1 MYLDLD
7 YMLKQ
12 INLKISLNASTNV
25 YGILNSILEPIVV
38 EMIVNAGYDF
48 VILDMEHLPHNEPLL
63 KQCIQL
69 AMSRDCAALVRIA
82 GVDTKQIGRVLDM
95 GAAGIVVPQAEN
107 IEQLRAISK
116 SMYFPPKGKRGITG
130 GSVTGFGKLPL
141 ADYISLANQ
150 QLLLIPMI
158 ESIAGIE
165 VIDEIL
171 EVSGVSM
178 ILEGALDLAL
188 NMGLGPEP
196 THPDVQQALHYLAQ
210 RCQQHGIPFCAN
222 PRNPEQMHFWREYG
236 ITTYLCGEDRGFLFR
251 ALAERLTDMKTAQ

>member
-1 MYLDLD
+1 
-7 YMLKQ
+7 MLKN
-12 INLKISLNASTNV
+12 ITLNTALNSSKSV
-25 YGILNSILEPIVV
+25 YGILNSVPDPMIV

-69 AMSRDCAALVRIA
+69 AVSSDCAALVRIA
-82 GVDTKQIGRVLDM
+82 GADCKQIGRVLDM

-107 IEQLRAISK
+107 IELLRAISK
-116 SMYFPPKGKRGITG
+116 SMYFPPKGKRGISG
-130 GSVTGFGKLPL
+130 GSVTGFGKLAL

-165 VIDEIL
+165 AIDDIL
-171 EVSGVSM
+171 AVDGVSM
-178 ILEGALDLAL
+178 IMEGALDLAL
-188 NMGLGPEP
+188 NMGLGPKP

-222 PRNPEQMHFWREYG
+222 PRNTEQMRFWHDNG
-236 ITTYLCGEDRGFLFR
+236 ITSYLCGEDRGFLFR
-251 ALAERLTDMKTAQ
+251 ALTGCLNEMKAAR